1 MRRFITLLFAV
12 LVPCTMLHAAK
23 PNILVLFAD
32 DLGNSGVGYQEG
44 AEKEI
49 KTPNIDSIAANGVR
63 CTAGYVTAP
72 QCSPSRA
79 GLISGR
85 YQQRFG
91 HEENHNQPVML
102 MKGGK
107 TIGDQFKAAGY
118 ATGHF
123 GKWHLGYETREQ
135 APKEF
140 VEKGDWMAPTQ
151 HGFDESFG
159 FHDLEKPA
167 PDPKRKRQPKQAQDD
182 RVFAR
187 KTADFIERHK
197 DKPWCVYLAFHA
209 PHGPH
214 TSERKYTS
222 KFADAPKDRRGAL
235 AAMALLDDAVGI
247 VLTKLRELNTEEDTL
262 IFFIGDNGGTRY
274 EGRSVKRWQ
283 QGTEN
288 KPFRGGKGNSIEGGI
303 RVPYLVQW
311 KGHLPAGKTYDRP
324 VISLDVIPTALG
336 AAGATPL
343 ADYELDG
350 VNLLPFF
357 KGEKTPDPHEA
368 LYWRWRRE
376 QAVRSGDW
384 KLVRSEDKHF
394 GHKGWALIDLK
405 TDIRERT
412 DLTAKHPEIAKELQQ
427 RRNSWNAS
435 HPPIG
440 PEFKSDETEE

>member
-1 MRRFITLLFAV
+1 MKHLALLLLFFASCP
-12 LVPCTMLHAAK
+12 LLQAAQ
-23 PNILVLFAD
+23 PNILVLFSD
-32 DLGNSGVGYQEG
+32 DHGYAELGCQGSTEV
-44 AEKEI
+44 
-49 KTPNIDSIAANGVR
+49 KTPHIDSLAANGVR

-79 GLISGR
+79 ALISGR

-91 HEENHNQPVML
+91 HEDNHNMPVML

-107 TIGDQFKAAGY
+107 TIGDQFRANGY
-118 ATGHF
+118 ATGQF
-123 GKWHLGYETREQ
+123 GKWHLGYDGKSP
-135 APKEF
+135 APKEL

-159 FHDLEKPA
+159 FAEEQKERGKTGKA
-167 PDPKRKRQPKQAQDD
+167 SRASDD
-182 RVFAR
+182 RIFAR
-187 KTADFIERHK
+187 ETADFIGRHK
-197 DKPWCVYLAFHA
+197 DQPWCVYLAFHA
-209 PHGPH
+209 PHTPH
-214 TSERKYTS
+214 TSEREYTS
-222 KFADAPKDRRGAL
+222 KFADAPKDRQGAL
-235 AAMALLDDAVGI
+235 AALALLDDAVGI
-247 VLTKLRELNTEEDTL
+247 VLTKLRELKAEDNTL

-274 EGRSVKRWQ
+274 EARSVAWQ
-283 QGTEN
+283 KGTEN
-288 KPFRGGKGNSIEGGI
+288 KPFRGGKGNTVEGGI

-343 ADYELDG
+343 ANYELDG

-357 KGEKTPDPHEA
+357 NGEKTTDPHEV

-376 QAVRSGDW
+376 QAVRLGDW
-384 KLVRSEDKHF
+384 KLVNSEAKRF

-405 TDIRERT
+405 TDIEERT

-427 RRNSWNAS
+427 RWNSWNAS
-435 HPPIG
+435 LPPIA
-440 PEFKSDETEE
+440 PAFTNDSEE